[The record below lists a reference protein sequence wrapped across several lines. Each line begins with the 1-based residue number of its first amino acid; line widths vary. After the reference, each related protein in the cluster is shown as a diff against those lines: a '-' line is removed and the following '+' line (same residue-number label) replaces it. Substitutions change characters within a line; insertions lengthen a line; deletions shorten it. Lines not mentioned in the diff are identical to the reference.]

1 MIDITIRGG
10 SLLVDSPIT
19 ARVFDSEGNALMI
32 RGNAKGI
39 DYTETGV
46 QYTLMD
52 YFTWLEA
59 NGSESEKSVGK
70 VAKDYCLTAQICF
83 DYYAEGLSV
92 SSAVDDVTKE
102 MLSGYIA
109 CREGKLPTGVIIR
122 GIAAMLESDNTLR
135 L

>member
-19 ARVFDSEGNALMI
+19 AMVFDSEGNALMI

-70 VAKDYCLTAQICF
+70 VAKDY
-83 DYYAEGLSV
+83 
-92 SSAVDDVTKE
+92 
-102 MLSGYIA
+102 
-109 CREGKLPTGVIIR
+109 
-122 GIAAMLESDNTLR
+122 
-135 L
+135 